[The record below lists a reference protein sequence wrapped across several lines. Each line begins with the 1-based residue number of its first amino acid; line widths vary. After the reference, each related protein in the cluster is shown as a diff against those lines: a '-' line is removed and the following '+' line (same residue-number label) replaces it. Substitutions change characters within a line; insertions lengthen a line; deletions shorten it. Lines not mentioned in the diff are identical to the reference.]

1 MNIQK
6 RVQALLAAAAMFAGL
21 MVSDAVHAAETPYY
35 GKNYTQPEQVSS
47 LYPEP
52 EETFSTPA
60 FVKEGEAF
68 TTQEEMMKFITSL
81 TKKSPNVKIGNIGF
95 SIEKEIF
102 PCFISQRISKYV
114 PYQKN
119 RPSGCKDRYTE
130 MSRQRRIGPGDG

>member
-1 MNIQK
+1 M
-6 RVQALLAAAAMFAGL
+6 LATSAMFAGL
-21 MVSDAVHAAETPYY
+21 MLSDAVYAAETPYY

-95 SIEKEIF
+95 QLKK
-102 PCFISQRISKYV
+102 KYSCALLHKG
-114 PYQKN
+114 QANTFHIKN
-119 RPSGCKDRYTE
+119 QPSGCKDRYME
-130 MSRQRRIGPGDG
+130 MSRQRENLLWR